1 MKVKTAEG
9 FKNVPLTEVTK
20 ENYIVPKG
28 EENVYHCL
36 IEVRNFDSNTGK
48 RLSIPRI
55 QKVGAKSFDT
65 ICAHNWKLQG
75 YNVEILH
82 DPSEYIMK
90 KKEED
95 AKLAAERAEQQKI
108 AEEKKKAA
116 EMEEMKRQIREEILS
131 ELNDEKE
138 IGSKRGRKKSTTE
151 GEVEAGG
158 EQ

>member
-1 MKVKTAEG
+1 MKVRTTEG

-36 IEVRNFDSNTGK
+36 IEVRKFDSNTGK

-75 YNVEILH
+75 YTVTILH

-116 EMEEMKRQIREEILS
+116 EMEEMKRQIREELLEEMRKS
-131 ELNDEKE
+131 NESDV
-138 IGSKRGRKKSTTE
+138 KRGRKKSDSA
-151 GEVEAGG
+151 GEVETGG